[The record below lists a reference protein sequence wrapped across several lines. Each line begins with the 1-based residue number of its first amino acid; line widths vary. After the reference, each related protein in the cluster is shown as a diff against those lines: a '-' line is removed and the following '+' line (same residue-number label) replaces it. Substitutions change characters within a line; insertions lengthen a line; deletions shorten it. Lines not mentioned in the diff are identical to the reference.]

1 MERTRCTDRHTSIGG
16 QVSEAKGR
24 EEREGEIGSQRE
36 PERVRQGEDSHVQ
49 EEIDRKRELQ
59 KRNNRQS

>member
-1 MERTRCTDRHTSIGG
+1 
-16 QVSEAKGR
+16 VSEAKGR